1 MTLLEVYRKS
11 ADALSFGGAGE
22 FETKVLFEDV
32 LKVQTPVYDYS
43 MVNATDEQIALM
55 DKLIERRKKGEPLQ
69 YIVGSWSFYG
79 LEFAVGE
86 GVLIPRPETE
96 LLVEYVLKELK
107 NINNIVVYDLCSG
120 SGCIGLTV
128 AKIRPDADVYLF
140 EKEDKAFE
148 YTKKNAEK
156 FNLKN
161 VNLVK
166 CDIFD
171 FDFSLLPLADAII
184 SNPPYIKT
192 DEIPLLQ
199 TEVRHE
205 PVSSLDGGKDGLDF
219 YRCIASKWSKKLK
232 KGGLIAME
240 CGDGQS
246 SDIISVFDSIKSEK
260 NVVFDFNDIDRIVT
274 FRI

>member
-11 ADALSFGGAGE
+11 AEALSFGGAGE

-43 MVNATDEQIALM
+43 TVNATDEQIALM

-205 PVSSLDGGKDGLDF
+205 PVSSLDGGIDGLDF

>member
-43 MVNATDEQIALM
+43 TVNATDEQIALM

>member
-32 LKVQTPVYDYS
+32 LKVQMPVYDYS
-43 MVNATDEQIALM
+43 TVNATDEQIALM

>member
-1 MTLLEVYRKS
+1 M
-11 ADALSFGGAGE
+11 LSQ

-43 MVNATDEQIALM
+43 TVNATDEQIALM

>member
-22 FETKVLFEDV
+22 FETKVFFEDV

-43 MVNATDEQIALM
+43 TVNATDEQIALM

-192 DEIPLLQ
+192 NEISLLQ

>member
-22 FETKVLFEDV
+22 FETKVFFADV

>member
-43 MVNATDEQIALM
+43 TVNATDEQIALM

-107 NINNIVVYDLCSG
+107 NIINIVVYDLC
-120 SGCIGLTV
+120 
-128 AKIRPDADVYLF
+128 
-140 EKEDKAFE
+140 
-148 YTKKNAEK
+148 
-156 FNLKN
+156 
-161 VNLVK
+161 
-166 CDIFD
+166 
-171 FDFSLLPLADAII
+171 
-184 SNPPYIKT
+184 
-192 DEIPLLQ
+192 
-199 TEVRHE
+199 
-205 PVSSLDGGKDGLDF
+205 
-219 YRCIASKWSKKLK
+219 
-232 KGGLIAME
+232 
-240 CGDGQS
+240 
-246 SDIISVFDSIKSEK
+246 
-260 NVVFDFNDIDRIVT
+260 
-274 FRI
+274 

>member
-11 ADALSFGGAGE
+11 AEALSFGGAGE

-43 MVNATDEQIALM
+43 TVNVTDEQIALM

>member
-11 ADALSFGGAGE
+11 AEALSFGGAGE

-43 MVNATDEQIALM
+43 TVNVTDEQIALM

-192 DEIPLLQ
+192 DEIPFLQ